1 MTVRAGLR
9 GEKAATTRASLISA
23 ARKLF
28 SERGYHA
35 TGTPEVVALAG
46 VTRGAL
52 YHHFRD
58 KEALFE
64 AVFHEL
70 GQELVEEASGGVID
84 FEGDRWRRLLDGLES
99 FLHVVTRRHDI
110 QRVIIVDG
118 PSVLGWGRWRELES
132 EYTLKYLIPSIEEL
146 VDDGLIQAR
155 PMALLAHLM
164 LAALNEAALLIAN
177 STTPEATREQAAD
190 ALGALISGLR

>member
-9 GEKAATTRASLISA
+9 GEKAATTRATLINA

-70 GQELVEEASGGVID
+70 GQELVDEASGAVS
-84 FEGDRWRRLLDGLES
+84 ELNGDLWLRLQSGLEA
-99 FLHVVTRRHDI
+99 FLHVVTRRRDI

-118 PSVLGWGRWRELES
+118 PSVLGWARWRELES
-132 EYTLKYLIPSIEEL
+132 EYTLKYLVPTIQELIEVGVIP
-146 VDDGLIQAR
+146 GR
-155 PMALLAHLM
+155 PLEPMAHLM

-177 STTPEATREQAAD
+177 SSSPEATRVQVAE
-190 ALGALISGLR
+190 ALSALMSGLR

>member
-1 MTVRAGLR
+1 MTVRAGVR
-9 GEKAATTRASLISA
+9 VERAATTRAALIKA
-23 ARKLF
+23 GRELF

-70 GQELVEEASGGVID
+70 GAELQDEAAGAVMDVE
-84 FEGDRWRRLLDGLES
+84 DRWLQLQQGVQAFLQVVARRP
-99 FLHVVTRRHDI
+99 DI
-110 QRVIIVDG
+110 QRVFLLDG
-118 PSVLGWGRWRELES
+118 PAVFGWVRWRELES
-132 EYTLKYLIPSIEEL
+132 TYTLDHLVVSFASLVEAGVIPKQPL
-146 VDDGLIQAR
+146 V
-155 PMALLAHLM
+155 PLAHLVM
-164 LAALNEAALLIAN
+164 AALNEAALLIAN
-177 STTPEATREQAAD
+177 SDDPQTTHREVAEALRN
-190 ALGALISGLR
+190 LVSGLR

>member
-1 MTVRAGLR
+1 MAVRAGLR
-9 GEKAATTRASLISA
+9 GEKAATTRAALINA

-52 YHHFRD
+52 YHHLRD

-70 GQELVEEASGGVID
+70 GHELVDEASGAVSEMD
-84 FEGDRWRRLLDGLES
+84 SDLWLRLQSGLEA

-118 PSVLGWGRWRELES
+118 PSVLGWARWRELES
-132 EYTLKYLIPSIEEL
+132 EYTLKYLIPSIQEL
-146 VDDGLIQAR
+146 VEVGVISAR
-155 PMALLAHLM
+155 PLEPLAHLM

-177 STTPEATREQAAD
+177 SSAPEATREQVAE
-190 ALGALISGLR
+190 ALSALMSGLR